1 MGGIHTSCGPA
12 EFGGDRVSATAIVDH
27 VVAVRRCSEWQH
39 VLPDAEIAFPA
50 RLLAVATTAQWVKDR
65 ADKGLCVGVRGD
77 QDLDHALSAGVPPAR
92 MVFHCERAAT
102 GTVWNAV
109 GVGVG
114 RFIVGTERQM
124 MLVSACAP
132 ERQSVLIDVTGRR
145 QADDLLT
152 TVVVDEGLSL
162 TGLHV
167 QLDNAGGAD
176 QVKYAIEQMA
186 RFSRKHAVVF
196 SRLSLAVSEPL
207 SAAPQARAAL
217 VAAVDDAIDT
227 SCRRLRLPRPALM
240 VSPQWPTIT
249 GRGRS
254 HPSAASQL
262 PRPA

>member
-12 EFGGDRVSATAIVDH
+12 EFGGDRVSAAAIVDH

-77 QDLDHALSAGVPPAR
+77 QDLDHALSAAVPPAR
-92 MVFHCERAAT
+92 MVFHCERAPT

-167 QLDNAGGAD
+167 QLDDAIAAD

-207 SAAPQARAAL
+207 SAAPQTRAAL
-217 VAAVDDAIDT
+217 VAAVEDAINA
-227 SCRRLRLPRPALM
+227 SCRRLRFPRPALM
-240 VSPQWPTIT
+240 VSPHWPMIT

-254 HPSAASQL
+254 HPSAANQL